1 MAWETPAYSFA
12 IDFEEPHA
20 ECSAQMAPIPMM
32 NVVALQNHGG
42 VEQLKLD
49 RWPKPAVADH
59 QALVEIKACGLNYM
73 DVFVMHGM
81 PDLHTT
87 MPRIPGGDIAGIV
100 REVGK
105 DVSADWVGKRVVLFP
120 RFPEGGVLG
129 ENGNGGLCEHIA
141 VDQRQLIEIP
151 DGVGFNEAAALP
163 IAYGTSHRMLF
174 TRGHIKAGE
183 KVLILG
189 ASGGVGVSCLQ
200 FAKMAGAEVF
210 ACTSSEEKGRK
221 LKELGADHI
230 INYVET
236 PEFSRAVWTASGK
249 TGVDVAVNFTGGD
262 TWIQTQRCMA
272 VGGRIL
278 TCGSTAGHLCEIDV
292 RFLWH
297 RETDIIGSRAY
308 VPEDIVAC
316 LDHVAAGRLRPVI
329 ESVLPLE
336 RAGEG
341 VRLLEDRRIFG
352 KVIVTP

>member
-1 MAWETPAYSFA
+1 MTST
-12 IDFEEPHA
+12 
-20 ECSAQMAPIPMM
+20 MK
-32 NVVALQNHGG
+32 VVALQQHGSI
-42 VEQLKLD
+42 EQMKLD
-49 RWPKPAVADH
+49 EWPKPMAKDGQAV
-59 QALVEIKACGLNYM
+59 VEIRACGLNYM

-81 PDLHTT
+81 PDMPTK

-100 REVGK
+100 REVGEG
-105 DVSADWVGKRVVLFP
+105 VAADWVGKRVVLFP
-120 RFPEGGVLG
+120 RFPTGGVLG
-129 ENGNGGLCEHIA
+129 ENGNGGLCEFIA

-151 DGVGFNEAAALP
+151 ENVSFDDAAALP

-200 FAKMAGAEVF
+200 FAKMAGAEVY

-230 INYVET
+230 INYIEQ
-236 PEFSRAVWTASGK
+236 PEFSKAVWTASGK
-249 TGVDVAVNFTGGD
+249 KGVDVAINFTGGD
-262 TWIQTQRCMA
+262 TWMQTQRCMA

-278 TCGSTAGHLCEIDV
+278 TCGSTAGHMCEIDV

-297 RETDIIGSRAY
+297 RETEIIGSRAY

-316 LDHVAAGRLRPVI
+316 LDHVASGRLKPVI
-329 ESVLPLE
+329 EHMLPL
-336 RAGEG
+336 GEAALG
-341 VRLLEDRRIFG
+341 VKLLEDRKIFG
-352 KVIVTP
+352 KVIVKP

>member
-1 MAWETPAYSFA
+1 MRV
-12 IDFEEPHA
+12 I
-20 ECSAQMAPIPMM
+20 
-32 NVVALQNHGG
+32 ALQQHGG

-49 RWPKPAVADH
+49 DWPKPSLGDDE
-59 QALVEIKACGLNYM
+59 ALVEVKACGLNYM

-81 PDLHTT
+81 PDVHTE
-87 MPRIPGGDIAGIV
+87 MPRIPGGDVAGIV
-100 REVGK
+100 REVSSN
-105 DVSADWVGKRVVLFP
+105 VSTDWIGKRVVLFP
-120 RFPEGGVLG
+120 RLPKGGVLG
-129 ENGNGGLCEHIA
+129 ENGNGGLCEFIA
-141 VDQRQLIEIP
+141 VDKRQLIEIP
-151 DGVGFNEAAALP
+151 DGVGFDDAAALP

-183 KVLILG
+183 KILILG

-236 PEFSRAVWTASGK
+236 PEFSKAVWIASGK
-249 TGVDVAVNFTGGD
+249 KGVDVAVNFTGGD
-262 TWIQTQRCMA
+262 TWGQTQRCMA

-297 RETDIIGSRAY
+297 RETEIIGSRAY
-308 VPEDIVAC
+308 LPQDIVAC

-329 ESVLPLE
+329 ESTFPLE

-352 KVIVTP
+352 KVIIRP

>member
-1 MAWETPAYSFA
+1 MVTQAS
-12 IDFEEPHA
+12 
-20 ECSAQMAPIPMM
+20 MR
-32 NVVALQNHGG
+32 VVALQAHGG
-42 VEQLKLD
+42 LDQLKLD
-49 RWPKPAVADH
+49 EWPMPVPGDGE
-59 QALVEIKACGLNYM
+59 ALIEIKACGLNYM

-81 PDLHTT
+81 PDMPTK

-100 REVGK
+100 RDVGK
-105 DVSADWVGKRVVLFP
+105 DVPRDWLGKRVVLFP
-120 RFPEGGVLG
+120 RFPTGGVLG
-129 ENGNGGLCEHIA
+129 ENGNGGLCQFIA
-141 VDQRQLIEIP
+141 ADQRQLIEIP
-151 DGVGFNEAAALP
+151 ENVSFDDAASLP

-200 FAKMAGAEVF
+200 FAKMAGCEVF

-249 TGVDVAVNFTGGD
+249 KGVDVAINFTGGD

-272 VGGRIL
+272 TGGRIL
-278 TCGSTAGHLCEIDV
+278 TCGSTAGHISEIDV

-297 RETDIIGSRAY
+297 RETEIIGSRAY

-316 LDHVAAGRLRPVI
+316 LNFVASGQLKPVL
-329 ESVLPLE
+329 EQRFPLE
-336 RAGEG
+336 RAAEG
-341 VRLLEDRRIFG
+341 VALLEGRRIFG
-352 KVIVTP
+352 KVVINP